1 MPILR
6 HDLGLVP
13 THFDVL
19 ERFLNVQ
26 NLFVVDAGCGDMSF
40 SKALAERGAR
50 VLGIDPDPQQAKL
63 NQQAQVHANV
73 GFAQCGADAIP
84 VEPGM
89 VDGVVFSYSFHHIPA
104 EQYQDVLS
112 EWQRIL
118 KPDGFVYVIEPVAA
132 GDLNEIMR
140 LFHDEQAVRAKAED
154 VLNTSAAPMF
164 ENVNVIDYRIP
175 LRYGSWEEYA
185 SKYAGKTY
193 NANYTEAQ
201 VRDEAVRERFEQL
214 GGPTGYYFESPMRVT
229 CLQSLKSIANA

>member
-1 MPILR
+1 
-6 HDLGLVP
+6 
-13 THFDVL
+13 
-19 ERFLNVQ
+19 
-26 NLFVVDAGCGDMSF
+26 
-40 SKALAERGAR
+40 
-50 VLGIDPDPQQAKL
+50 
-63 NQQAQVHANV
+63 VHANV

-164 ENVNVIDYRIP
+164 ENVNVIRLRSLQTPSGPRYLMIRLSAVRNTFGVSIMGSRPP
-175 LRYGSWEEYA
+175 LRIELPS
-185 SKYAGKTY
+185 
-193 NANYTEAQ
+193 
-201 VRDEAVRERFEQL
+201 
-214 GGPTGYYFESPMRVT
+214 
-229 CLQSLKSIANA
+229 